1 MRAQSHSRDLAVL
14 GTAGCFYCLG
24 LFSPLVGRKISFL
37 RGYLDNRNKD
47 CTSRNCGEADGWSYV
62 SKFCPKTCKWKDHMT
77 DLKHSL
83 NGCCHVSLCC
93 PFYLFLSDGWSFSVA
108 AEGEVTI
115 LGHGSLGNENSIQW
129 NETEQGG
136 TFVHRSALTTSRFCC
151 CWWWQWWWCVYVSG
165 GVPMLWHS
173 SRGHKISIRI

>member
-1 MRAQSHSRDLAVL
+1 MRAQSRSRDLAVL
-14 GTAGCFYCLG
+14 GTASCFYCLG
-24 LFSPLVGRKISFL
+24 FSPLVERKILFL
-37 RGYLDNRNKD
+37 RGYLENRNKD
-47 CTSRNCGEADGWSYV
+47 CTFWSRGEADGWSYV

-93 PFYLFLSDGWSFSVA
+93 PSYPFLTDGWSFSVA

-115 LGHGSLGNENSIQW
+115 LGHGSLVNANSVQW

-136 TFVHRSALTTSRFCC
+136 IFIHRSALTTSRFCC
-151 CWWWQWWWCVYVSG
+151 WWWQWQWCVWV
-165 GVPMLWHS
+165 GVFLCCDVEVEVRRCLS
-173 SRGHKISIRI
+173 